1 MTFYEFI
8 KFSDSIRKIETM
20 ALSGRARINLTPT
33 RIHKQ
38 GQVDLRNLI
47 AIISFFMA
55 VFGSLAV
62 MFIRDREKQKMASM
76 VALVFLLAFFIN
88 LGGTNNLFLK
98 IACLIAFAISIL
110 GGIVTIFSNVEFTR
124 IGAMIV
130 GVVALGVC
138 LMILFV
144 YIELPFFN

>member
-1 MTFYEFI
+1 M
-8 KFSDSIRKIETM
+8 
-20 ALSGRARINLTPT
+20 
-33 RIHKQ
+33 
-38 GQVDLRNLI
+38 RNLI
-47 AIISFFMA
+47 SIVSFFMA

-88 LGGTNNLFLK
+88 IGGTQNLFLK

-110 GGIVTIFSNVEFTR
+110 GGIVTIFSNVEYTR

-130 GVVALGVC
+130 GMVALGVS
-138 LMILFV
+138 LLILFV
-144 YIELPFFN
+144 YIEFPFF